1 MARTKL
7 DAINT
12 CLRGIGLAPVA
23 TEDDPDLDAATAAQV
38 IDQVTMD
45 MQAKGWWFNKE
56 SNWKLSPD
64 ETTGYIQAP
73 PSALSIVTTGASRC
87 VGLSIRGTKIYDLH
101 NHTFDLRD
109 RAITDNDSVTP
120 YIEFVFIT
128 ELAFEDMPPIA
139 MEAAT
144 YTARRMFAQD
154 LEVDEKR
161 WKFQMEDERVALIAM
176 SREDARNRKRNYL
189 RDNAEVVSF
198 LSRVGGQNSASP
210 YSGVF
215 PKRAT

>member
-23 TEDDPDLDAATAAQV
+23 TEDDPDLDAATASQV

-73 PSALSIVTTGASRC
+73 SSALSIVTTGMSRC

-109 RAITDNDSVTP
+109 RAIVDNDSVTP

-128 ELAFEDMPPIA
+128 ELPFADMPPIA
-139 MEAAT
+139 RECVT

-161 WKFQMEDERVALIAM
+161 WKFQMEDERLSLIAM

-198 LSRVGGQNSASP
+198 LNKVGGQNSASL

-215 PKRAT
+215 PKRTT